1 MNPVNTQVRSA
12 SSSSIRVVAILFFC
26 LGSLVGFGAGVLS
39 VKASRDFFASMFGS
53 ERAAD
58 VKTPLTIDRPAF
70 TFQYPSNWKV
80 DIADKDYDADHEF
93 SVDSPGQSF
102 VMFQIMAGDVEPLAS
117 VTAMA
122 NAQTS
127 KVMKGASLTSFTT
140 WGTHTG
146 AGILLRGKHLGM
158 TAAQCASLR
167 LKVAGRRSQLQSQP
181 TTTIAQPY
189 KAASIS
195 LRRAFARKTKRDT
208 HIAQR
213 CGSSRN
219 KDHNARASH
228 SASSHG
234 RDEDEPK
241 LHWARDPEGLLRP

>member
-158 TAAQCASLR
+158 TAGTMRIFAFKSGGQ
-167 LKVAGRRSQLQSQP
+167 
-181 TTTIAQPY
+181 TFTITESTY
-189 KAASIS
+189 DDDRAAVQGGFDLIEKSF
-195 LRRAFARKTKRDT
+195 RAK
-208 HIAQR
+208 
-213 CGSSRN
+213 N
-219 KDHNARASH
+219 
-228 SASSHG
+228 
-234 RDEDEPK
+234 
-241 LHWARDPEGLLRP
+241 